1 MHYNHTTQLM
11 HLSTLKVS
19 PTPQSCLKQKMLY
32 VYIKL
37 IQKVGDMPII
47 HYQMT
52 IGCEHLNQNQRVR
65 FLRERR
71 SHLEKIRD
79 GVIGS
84 GREREI
90 DIRELKYTQCQV
102 CRPKQLWVQTR
113 GSPACQPS
121 SFLRNW
127 ITAWNRLVE
136 LIL

>member
-102 CRPKQLWVQTR
+102 CRRSSCGYRREVPQLASR
-113 GSPACQPS
+113 AL
-121 SFLRNW
+121 FLRNW